1 MRWTG
6 STRVGRNWNQRGDEC
21 LCFLLSRA
29 GREESESEDLQSHFR
44 LVNRIR
50 VPIQPGDDPLI
61 SVPFDL
67 DHNRGPHRV
76 DEILSVTDAKTG
88 PLAGLNV
95 SLTKGSLSEF
105 DNLGWT

>member
-1 MRWTG
+1 MC
-6 STRVGRNWNQRGDEC
+6 SP
-21 LCFLLSRA
+21 LRA
-29 GREESESEDLQSHFR
+29 GEREESEDVQSHVR

-61 SVPFDL
+61 SAPLDL

-76 DEILSVTDAKTG
+76 DEILPMTDTKTG

-95 SLTKGSLSEF
+95 SLTKRSLSEF
-105 DNLGWT
+105 DDLGWT